1 MPHAEV
7 EKFPENAFIIIQ
19 TATFHNSKQKL
30 SELLAEHLVKTS
42 FSCKTASL
50 DTKTYKITPI
60 SSCMSTPSRQNTQS
74 HSVQSAL
81 PYLVR
86 EVAPCSGALKPSVV
100 LL

>member
-30 SELLAEHLVKTS
+30 SELHLVKTS

-50 DTKTYKITPI
+50 DTKT
-60 SSCMSTPSRQNTQS
+60 
-74 HSVQSAL
+74 
-81 PYLVR
+81 
-86 EVAPCSGALKPSVV
+86 
-100 LL
+100 

>member
-30 SELLAEHLVKTS
+30 SELLAEHLAKTS

-50 DTKTYKITPI
+50 DTKT
-60 SSCMSTPSRQNTQS
+60 
-74 HSVQSAL
+74 
-81 PYLVR
+81 
-86 EVAPCSGALKPSVV
+86 
-100 LL
+100 